1 MNVVIENNSNFKYED
16 LNVLFT
22 IPITPPEAVLGTTI
36 NVPTSSGNVSMKI
49 MPKTNSGQK
58 YRLAGLGLTKGDKT
72 GDMIVTVNIEIP
84 KNLSSEEIK
93 LYQKLQELASERDR
107 V

>member
-1 MNVVIENNSNFKYED
+1 MFLKERIFSKN
-16 LNVLFT
+16 
-22 IPITPPEAVLGTTI
+22 G
-36 NVPTSSGNVSMKI
+36 
-49 MPKTNSGQK
+49 
-58 YRLAGLGLTKGDKT
+58 KT